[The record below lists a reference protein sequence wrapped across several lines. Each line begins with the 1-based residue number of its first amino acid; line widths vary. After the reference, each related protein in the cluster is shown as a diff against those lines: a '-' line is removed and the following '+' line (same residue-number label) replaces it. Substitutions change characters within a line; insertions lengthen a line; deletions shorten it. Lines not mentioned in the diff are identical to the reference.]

1 MDQRV
6 QDSMA
11 RQRFAM
17 TMLGGFAGFA
27 MILAAVGVYGVM
39 SFLVTQGTADIAIRM
54 ALGARRGTILLLV
67 FRRGMGLALVG
78 IVAGVIGALGLTRM
92 MNSLLFGVK
101 PTDPM
106 TFFSV
111 LALLF
116 LVALSACLFPARR
129 AMRIEP
135 MAALRTE

>member
-17 TMLGGFAGFA
+17 TMLGGFASFA

-54 ALGARRGTILLLV
+54 ALGARRGTILSLV
-67 FRRGMGLALVG
+67 FQRGMALALVG
-78 IVAGVIGALGLTRM
+78 IVAGVMGALGLTRM

-101 PTDPM
+101 PTDPL

-111 LALLF
+111 VATLF
-116 LVALSACLFPARR
+116 LVAVSACLFPARR
-129 AMRIEP
+129 AMRIDP